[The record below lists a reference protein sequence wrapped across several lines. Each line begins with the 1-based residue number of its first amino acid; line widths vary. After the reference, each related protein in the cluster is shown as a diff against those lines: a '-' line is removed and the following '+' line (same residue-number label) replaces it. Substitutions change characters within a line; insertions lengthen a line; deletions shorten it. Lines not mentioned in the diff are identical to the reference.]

1 MHAVDHV
8 AIIDRIAARR
18 GGVRYVQGRIDPAR
32 TAHLVIDLQ
41 NGFMAPGALVEVPA
55 ARGIVDAVNR
65 ISSALRAAGGLN
77 VFLQY
82 TTSED
87 PSDWQVM
94 KRRSGDTAAA
104 HASTFTRGSDGWQL
118 WSDLDVGEGDLQV
131 EKRRFGAFIPGTCD
145 LDAILRA
152 RGIDTLIV
160 TGTLSNCCCESTARD
175 AMQLDYDVIF
185 VPDANAAPSD
195 EEHAATLANMGWLF
209 ADLYTADEV
218 VKLIAEDSGS
228 SVTTLDDVDRV
239 RAAHAA
245 S

>member
-1 MHAVDHV
+1 MHAVDHA

-18 GGVRYVQGRIDPAR
+18 GGVRHVVERIDPRR

-41 NGFMAPGALVEVPA
+41 NGFMAPGALVEVPM
-55 ARGIVDAVNR
+55 AREIVSAVNR
-65 ISSALRAAGGLN
+65 ISRALRAAGGLN

-82 TTSED
+82 TSSND
-87 PSDWQVM
+87 PGDWRVM
-94 KRRSGDTAAA
+94 KRRSGGTAAA
-104 HASTFTRGSDGWQL
+104 HQATFTRDAEGWLL
-118 WSDLDVGEGDLQV
+118 WPELDVAAGDMRV

-218 VKLIAEDSGS
+218 VGLIQAAGAERK
-228 SVTTLDDVDRV
+228 V
-239 RAAHAA
+239 A
-245 S
+245 